1 LIGIA
6 YVSVSTIFDYIVD
19 QRVSFIVFCFLFCF
33 VLFCFVFVFVF
44 FWRGGAFYY
53 NSKVKKTLVHV
64 YEKLED
70 TKVAIA
76 RRKSNNRQC
85 NDQKKND
92 LQNTAQKT

>member
-1 LIGIA
+1 MFLLL
-6 YVSVSTIFDYIVD
+6 F
-19 QRVSFIVFCFLFCF
+19 FVFYFVLFCF
-33 VLFCFVFVFVF
+33 VLFLFLFF
-44 FWRGGAFYY
+44 FWGGAFYY

-85 NDQKKND
+85 NDQKNND

>member
-1 LIGIA
+1 LG
-6 YVSVSTIFDYIVD
+6 
-19 QRVSFIVFCFLFCF
+19 
-33 VLFCFVFVFVF
+33 
-44 FWRGGAFYY
+44 GGAFYY